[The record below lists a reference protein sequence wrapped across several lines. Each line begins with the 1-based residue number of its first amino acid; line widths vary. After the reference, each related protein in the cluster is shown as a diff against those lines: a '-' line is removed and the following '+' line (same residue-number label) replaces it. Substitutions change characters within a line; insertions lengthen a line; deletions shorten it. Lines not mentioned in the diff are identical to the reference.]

1 MTPLIAE
8 LVGSERKEKNMKGPA
23 LVQAKPSLGL
33 FLSNFK
39 PLGLILLHSL
49 IFLVTNGLANFP
61 NYTF

>member
-8 LVGSERKEKNMKGPA
+8 LVGSERKKNMKGPV

-33 FLSNFK
+33 FLFKFK

-49 IFLVTNGLANFP
+49 TFLVTNRLANFP